1 MFSSASIHLCG
12 GIAEPLF
19 SSGLD
24 SCWSSSG
31 EGGGVRVVYAR
42 IVDNVRQDF
51 SINWSLR
58 CWRDGSVVRVDCV
71 VYKHRLGAD

>member
-1 MFSSASIHLCG
+1 
-12 GIAEPLF
+12 
-19 SSGLD
+19 
-24 SCWSSSG
+24 
-31 EGGGVRVVYAR
+31 VYAR

-58 CWRDGSVVRVDCV
+58 CWRDGSGVRVDYV